1 MSSGKPGETLLIRFN
16 ATLTLAFP
24 RSIAEI
30 KTIAQCSRAHVSSTT

>member
-16 ATLTLAFP
+16 ATLTFAFP

-30 KTIAQCSRAHVSSTT
+30 KTIVQCAPEHICQ